1 MTFWELAVD
10 VADLVYVIAKGRI
23 VGSVTSAR
31 LVAIDSMMETYL
43 GMPCNKF
50 SALLCREAIER
61 VEAS

>member
-31 LVAIDSMMETYL
+31 LVATGSMMKTHL